1 MKSLSGSVVKVVP
14 VFNAKQLVID
24 NTTHM
29 LWKYAVFFGHGH
41 QPVEAWWSN
50 NYMLAMSN
58 IYPIHII
65 SWFCSHQKGVEW
77 CPIPS
82 ARPCPAAGNSKYK
95 ALFRLFDALRK
106 FKSVYFLTFPDCIT
120 VIRFSENCDIDQQ
133 WTTYCRGNTLWCLW
147 WPKTHRAFF
156 GAGNLTLLQPPQ
168 YTQRY

>member
-1 MKSLSGSVVKVVP
+1 VWQTAHIELHTSSVQIPKDAHSWGCKNPFMQLYVIMSKSTSKQFESFLANQNKFKNQNRFKKQNWKRVYLCMKSLSGSVVKVVP

-24 NTTHM
+24 NTTNM

-82 ARPCPAAGNSKYK
+82 ARPCPAAGNSK
-95 ALFRLFDALRK
+95 
-106 FKSVYFLTFPDCIT
+106 
-120 VIRFSENCDIDQQ
+120 
-133 WTTYCRGNTLWCLW
+133 
-147 WPKTHRAFF
+147 
-156 GAGNLTLLQPPQ
+156 
-168 YTQRY
+168 